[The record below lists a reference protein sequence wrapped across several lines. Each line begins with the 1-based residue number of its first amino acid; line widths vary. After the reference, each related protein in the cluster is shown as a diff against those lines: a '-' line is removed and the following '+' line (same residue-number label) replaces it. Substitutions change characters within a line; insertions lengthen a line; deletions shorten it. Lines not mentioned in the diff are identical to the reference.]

1 MGKLQLNALPC
12 ERFSTSALRRPAE
25 AAGELFSTDPTS
37 VSFSMLWTSLF
48 ILYWLLIS
56 WGKPTTAN
64 IVSKTKAVR
73 RFIPTPASIIF
84 TLFLSDAA
92 PKEPGR
98 LSASCSPFKRTKPPR
113 GSKLTL
119 NTQPFFVFRPI
130 LTFFSLK

>member
-1 MGKLQLNALPC
+1 
-12 ERFSTSALRRPAE
+12 
-25 AAGELFSTDPTS
+25 
-37 VSFSMLWTSLF
+37 MLWTSLF

-119 NTQPFFVFRPI
+119 NTQPFFVFRLHNLGGKKIPNSSMPTPLRLAAI
-130 LTFFSLK
+130 KCPNSCTTTSITKRNSPSINRPSDII